1 MLRHTYVI
9 WVAYLSTLRL
19 DPWNRMEKNGVEKN
33 GAEHFIFS
41 WRLFFSSV
49 L

>member
-19 DPWNRMEKNGVEKN
+19 GPWNRVEKNGVEKN
-33 GAEHFIFS
+33 RMEKQGAENFIFS
-41 WRLFFSSV
+41 
-49 L
+49 